1 MKKLIP
7 SGHDVLKGFILF
19 LISMAVYRF
28 MPQKVKSLISGSA
41 PAPAPQA

>member
-28 MPQKVKSLISGSA
+28 MPAKIKMLISGA
-41 PAPAPQA
+41 PAVSQPQA